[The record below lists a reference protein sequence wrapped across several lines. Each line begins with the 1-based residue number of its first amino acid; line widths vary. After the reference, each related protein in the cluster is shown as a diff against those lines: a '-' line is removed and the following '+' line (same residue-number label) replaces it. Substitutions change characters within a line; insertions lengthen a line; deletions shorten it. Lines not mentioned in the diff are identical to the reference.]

1 MVGRRRARRHRC
13 CPWVRRRNER
23 VDATGTRARNITVAR
38 TFLQAWNEAEPDRRA
53 QLLRETWT
61 DDARYADP
69 LAAVQGLAQI
79 DGLIAGVQQ
88 RYTGFRFALL
98 GKPDG
103 HGDHVRFSWSFGP
116 VGAEAP
122 IEGSDLIELSGGRIR
137 RVIGFL
143 DKVPAEA

>member
-1 MVGRRRARRHRC
+1 MQD
-13 CPWVRRRNER
+13 P
-23 VDATGTRARNITVAR
+23 TIIAR
-38 TFLQAWNEAEPDRRA
+38 TYLQAWNEAEPDRRA

-69 LAAVQGLAQI
+69 LATVQGLAQI

-116 VGAEAP
+116 AGAEAP
-122 IEGSDLIELSGGRIR
+122 IEGSDVIELSGGRIR